1 MNVKM
6 IPITD
11 QAAEGGVADPLRS
24 FPNPSAA
31 MLGEKRMRRKDRA
44 IGAEEAR
51 RLLETAEY
59 GVLSMA
65 SSDAVPYGI
74 PLNFSFVMDCIYFH
88 CAPEGKK
95 IDLLSSNRKVTF
107 CVVGRTEV
115 MPEKFATKYESVIA
129 TGIAEELFEKDKKEG
144 LISLLKKYSPDH
156 MEEGVEYINRLFD
169 KTKVFRICLE
179 SITGKARR

>member
-1 MNVKM
+1 
-6 IPITD
+6 
-11 QAAEGGVADPLRS
+11 
-24 FPNPSAA
+24 
-31 MLGEKRMRRKDRA
+31 MRRSDRA

-65 SSDAVPYGI
+65 SSDGVPYGI
-74 PLNFSFVMDCIYFH
+74 PLNFAYAKDCIYFH
-88 CAPEGKK
+88 CALDGMK
-95 IDLLSSNRKVTF
+95 IDMLCANQKVSF

-115 MPEKFATKYESVIA
+115 MPEKFSTNYESVVA
-129 TGIAEELFEKDKKEG
+129 SGIVEELFAGNKREG
-144 LISLLKKYSPDH
+144 LLLLIKKYSP
-156 MEEGVEYINRLFD
+156 EYITKGLEYIDRFFD

>member
-1 MNVKM
+1 
-6 IPITD
+6 
-11 QAAEGGVADPLRS
+11 
-24 FPNPSAA
+24 
-31 MLGEKRMRRKDRA
+31 MRRNDRA

-65 SSDAVPYGI
+65 SSDGVPYGI
-74 PLNFSFVMDCIYFH
+74 PLNFSCVKDCIYFH
-88 CAPEGKK
+88 CAPDGKK
-95 IDLLSSNRKVTF
+95 IDLLSANKKVSF

-115 MPEKFATKYESVIA
+115 MPEKFGTQYESVVA
-129 TGIAEELFEKDKKEG
+129 TGIVEELFEKDKTEG
-144 LISLLKKYSPDH
+144 LVLLLRKYSPDY
-156 MEEGVEYINRLFD
+156 MKEGLEYIDRLLD